1 MMQMIKIS
9 TGLFFYF
16 IFSIGLYAQQDSV
29 LNLSLENARE
39 HAVRHNLNIQNASL
53 EVEIAKKKVWETTAM
68 GLPQISASGSY
79 VNNLNLSTQLFPN
92 FIEPTIVQTLV
103 QYGMLDQSALS
114 QLGDP
119 QMIEVKF
126 GTQHN
131 LTGSARVD
139 QLVFSGP
146 YIVGLQA
153 SKVYKE
159 LSQRSLEKT
168 KNEIKA
174 AVVELYYL
182 ILLTENNEKILEH
195 NLQNLQNT
203 IDEAEAMYKN
213 GFTEETEVDRLKV
226 SLNTLKNQLNTTK
239 RQVKMNYDLLKIQ
252 LGASQHT
259 RVNLTQSL
267 DEIIKETA
275 MEGVANQSF
284 EPENN
289 ISYQLAETQE
299 KLSELDMKREKSNYL
314 PSLNAFYSM
323 QENAMRDEFNFF
335 DSEQKWFYADMFG
348 LSLNVPIFSSGM
360 KRSKVSQAKI
370 KLEQSKND
378 RELLRQNLTNHY
390 IQACNSFQTAL
401 GNYYTTEENKKLAK
415 KILERTTIKH
425 KTGTASSMEFN
436 QANDKYLQAESAYVS
451 AVVQLLNA
459 KTQIDKIKN
468 NL

>member
-1 MMQMIKIS
+1 MQIVRIITGILIYFLLSIS
-9 TGLFFYF
+9 
-16 IFSIGLYAQQDSV
+16 LYAQQDSV
-29 LNLSLENARE
+29 LNLTVRNAQE
-39 HAVRHNLNIQNASL
+39 YAVEHNLNIRNAAL
-53 EVEIAKKKVWETTAM
+53 DVEIAKKKVWETTAS

-103 QYGMLDQSALS
+103 QYGVLDQSALS

-119 QMIEVKF
+119 EMIEVKF

-131 LTGSARVD
+131 LSAGATVN
-139 QLVFSGP
+139 QLIFSGP

-153 SKVYKE
+153 AQVYKE
-159 LSQRSLEKT
+159 LSGKALEKT

-174 AVVELYYL
+174 SVIQLYYL
-182 ILLTENNEKILEH
+182 ILLTENNKKTLEKNIENLE
-195 NLQNLQNT
+195 NT
-203 IDEAEAMYKN
+203 LHESEAMYKN
-213 GFTEETEVDRLKV
+213 GLIEETEVDKLQV

-239 RQVKMNYDLLKIQ
+239 RQADMNYDLLKIQ
-252 LGASQHT
+252 LGTDQNI
-259 RVNLTQSL
+259 RLNLTQTL
-267 DEIIKETA
+267 DEIIKETTI
-275 MEGVANQSF
+275 EGAANQSF
-284 EPENN
+284 DPKDNLN
-289 ISYQLAETQE
+289 YQLAETQE

-335 DSEQKWFYADMFG
+335 NSDEKWFYSDMFG
-348 LSLNVPIFSSGM
+348 LNLNVPIFSSGM

-370 KLEQSKND
+370 KLEKSRNN
-378 RELLRQNLTNHY
+378 RELLRQNLINQY
-390 IQACNSFQTAL
+390 IQASNSFQTAL
-401 GNYYTTEENKKLAK
+401 GNYYTSKANKELAG

-425 KTGTASSMEFN
+425 KKGVASSMEFT
-436 QANDKYLQAESAYVS
+436 QANDKYLQAESSYIS

-459 KTQIDKIKN
+459 KTELDKIKN